1 MQANIIN
8 NLNVQIYADGAS
20 INQIS
25 SQNNISWVRGFTTNP
40 TLMKKNGIKNYKKF
54 ALDVMNIVK
63 NKPVSL
69 EVFSDDLYE
78 MLDQAHEI
86 SSWNKNIN
94 VKIPITNTKGEYTTK
109 IIDNLNRSNIKCNIT
124 ALFTIQQVRKVLE
137 VINDETFTIISIFA
151 GRIADTGIDPEEV
164 ISEAVELVKSKNN
177 IKILW
182 ASPRELYNI
191 FQADKLGCDIIT
203 VADDIFNKIS
213 IIGKDLNEF
222 SLETVKMFYNDA
234 LLSNFKIDLK
244 K

>member
-20 INQIS
+20 IDQIS
-25 SQNNISWVRGFTTNP
+25 NQNNISWVRGFTTNP

-54 ALDVMNIVK
+54 ALDVMDVVK

-109 IIDNLNRSNIKCNIT
+109 IIDNLNRANIKCNIT

-234 LLSNFKIDLK
+234 LSSNFKIDLK

>member
-1 MQANIIN
+1 MESNIIN
-8 NLNVQIYADGAS
+8 DLSVQIYADGAS
-20 INQIS
+20 IDQIS
-25 SQNNISWVRGFTTNP
+25 NQNNISWVKGFTTNP

-54 ALDVMNIVK
+54 ALDVMEIVN
-63 NKPVSL
+63 NKPVSF

-94 VKIPITNTKGEYTTK
+94 VKIPITNTKGEYTLK
-109 IIDNLNRSNIKCNIT
+109 IIKNLNNSKIKCNVT
-124 ALFTIQQVRKVLE
+124 ALFSIDQVRKVLE
-137 VINDETFTIISIFA
+137 IINDETFTIISIFA
-151 GRIADTGIDPEEV
+151 GRIADTGINPEV
-164 ISEAVELVKSKNN
+164 IISEAVDLVKQKNN

-203 VADDIFNKIS
+203 VAEDILSKIS
-213 IIGKDLNEF
+213 NVGKDLNEF

-234 LLSNFKIDLK
+234 LSSNFKIDLK

>member
-1 MQANIIN
+1 MESNIIN
-8 NLNVQIYADGAS
+8 DLSVQIYADGAS
-20 INQIS
+20 IDQIS
-25 SQNNISWVRGFTTNP
+25 NQNNISWVKGFTTNP

-54 ALDVMNIVK
+54 ALDVMEIVN
-63 NKPVSL
+63 NKPVSF

-94 VKIPITNTKGEYTTK
+94 VKIPITNTKGEYTLK
-109 IIDNLNRSNIKCNIT
+109 IIENLNNSKIKCNVT
-124 ALFTIQQVRKVLE
+124 ALFSIDQVRKVLE
-137 VINDETFTIISIFA
+137 IINDETFTIISIFA
-151 GRIADTGIDPEEV
+151 GRIADTGINPEV
-164 ISEAVELVKSKNN
+164 IISEAVDLVKQKNN

-203 VADDIFNKIS
+203 VAEDILSKIS
-213 IIGKDLNEF
+213 NVGKDLNEF

-234 LLSNFKIDLK
+234 LSSNFKIDLK